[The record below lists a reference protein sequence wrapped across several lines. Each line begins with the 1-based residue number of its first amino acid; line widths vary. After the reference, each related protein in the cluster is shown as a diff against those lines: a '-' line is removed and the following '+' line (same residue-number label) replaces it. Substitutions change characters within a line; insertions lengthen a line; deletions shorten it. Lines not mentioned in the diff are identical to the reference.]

1 VTELTWSPRSVADLE
16 EIRTFIEADSP
27 AWADLTVR
35 RVVAAVERLQ
45 QFPDSGRMVPE
56 RHSPDLR
63 EVISGNFRIVY
74 RRRTTTVEI
83 ATVFRWSRDFSA
95 LTDSHSV

>member
-1 VTELTWSPRSVADLE
+1 MTEIRWSPRAVADLE
-16 EIRTFIEADSP
+16 EIRAYIEADSP

-35 RVVAAVERLQ
+35 RLVTAVERLR

-56 RHSPDLR
+56 RQSPDLR

-74 RRRTTTVEI
+74 RRRDSAVEI
-83 ATVFRWSRDFSA
+83 ATVFRASRDFSSSR
-95 LTDSHSV
+95 L

>member
-1 VTELTWSPRSVADLE
+1 VTELIWSPRAVADLE
-16 EIRTFIEADSP
+16 EIRAFIDADSP

-35 RVVAAVERLQ
+35 RLVAAVDRLQ
-45 QFPDSGRMVPE
+45 QFPDSGRMLPE
-56 RHSPDLR
+56 RQSPDLR

-83 ATVFRWSRDFSA
+83 ATVFRGSRDFSS
-95 LTDSHSV
+95 LGLQ